1 LKARE
6 VNRRING
13 LSEKFKDVSCGG
25 IRIDFD
31 SFPENE
37 KQLLRKALL
46 IGEEYGPNPPKE
58 LLEENSEFFYKGL
71 EVIARRVIDLFV
83 ETIPNT
89 LLCDEVE
96 QWYFKLHFYNFL
108 ADFGEVLKRVRNWP
122 EKEKERFLR
131 DMRETGMVDSYFRF
145 RRGPMEED
153 SVKRRRRGKGQ

>member
-13 LSEKFKDVSCGG
+13 LSEKFKDVSCSG

-89 LLCDEVE
+89 LPKRNRRK
-96 QWYFKLHFYNFL
+96 KL
-108 ADFGEVLKRVRNWP
+108 
-122 EKEKERFLR
+122 
-131 DMRETGMVDSYFRF
+131 
-145 RRGPMEED
+145 
-153 SVKRRRRGKGQ
+153 